1 MFAVLFL
8 FLTVAHYKAKM
19 YVAVPNDNG
28 QSTNDL
34 VDENM

>member
-1 MFAVLFL
+1 MFAVFL

-19 YVAVPNDNG
+19 YVAFTNDND

-34 VDENM
+34 VDEDM